1 MRRSNGGTHAE
12 FPRHRRWPH
21 PFRNRSG
28 VRLMRRQRCG
38 TDCDAGAGRQTAS
51 ASTTHAS
58 RQIGGNASHQ
68 IGRQP
73 AAKPDTKPHVSF
85 RKKPRP
91 HSQVAEHKRP
101 RHHAPAPDM
110 GAPPAQTAA
119 APAAQSVSPPAPAP
133 APIEAAATAAAT
145 PPAPPPALPTP
156 RELVVGGHAV
166 QVVSPD
172 EANEID
178 LAANNASAP
187 ANDDPLYNLAAV
199 TPAAASEAAT
209 PDTAASAPSADSAKA
224 TQPKSGVGSTS
235 WFMQVMAALGGAVAA
250 GSAAW
255 FLIGSASPRIN
266 LSEWQEANS
275 EE

>member
-1 MRRSNGGTHAE
+1 MPNFRVVAGGLIL
-12 FPRHRRWPH
+12 
-21 PFRNRSG
+21 SG
-28 VRLMRRQRCG
+28 TVLASGLC
-38 TDCDAGAGRQTAS
+38 AGSAAAQTAMPEPV
-51 ASTTHAS
+51 
-58 RQIGGNASHQ
+58 
-68 IGRQP
+68 GRPLQLLQLTRPGKSEATPHTRLAAKP

-101 RHHAPAPDM
+101 QHHAPAPDM

-156 RELVVGGHAV
+156 SELVVGGHAV